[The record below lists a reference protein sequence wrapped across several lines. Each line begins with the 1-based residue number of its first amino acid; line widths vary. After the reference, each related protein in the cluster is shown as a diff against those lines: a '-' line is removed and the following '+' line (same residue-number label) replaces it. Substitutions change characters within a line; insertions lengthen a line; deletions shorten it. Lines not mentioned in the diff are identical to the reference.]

1 MSVATKRPN
10 PAWSEVAISRL
21 RDAVRCPACER
32 ADVTNMR
39 CPACGAEFTGELAG
53 ELWQA
58 SQSAA
63 EALEA
68 RQSILDLVPV
78 RTPATRIDALE
89 RSRMPLPAPA
99 RTPGPAA
106 STTVQS
112 VLAVSGAGLL
122 AVAAAVFT
130 FFNPDLREAGA
141 RAAVMAGVTAVF
153 LLGAWL
159 LVRRHLR
166 FSAEAVGALGVVFLV
181 LTVVSALAALP
192 TGMDAEFIGA
202 VVTLVAGA
210 GMTVL
215 GVRVGLR
222 GWLWSGLVALVL
234 VPPMLAA
241 PDGRAPAMVAGFLAS
256 AAAASALTALAA
268 RLRAGASGS
277 LAFERISLTL
287 LQAVAV
293 LAALWSA
300 VTADGADAPPAV
312 LVSAA
317 FAATAA
323 VAVCSSRHPAGR
335 WWSGV
340 AGASIVAAAAV
351 LPMSVAWSSWLGW
364 PLAVVP
370 VAAGTALV
378 AVGAADWLHR
388 LVARPALLAG
398 AIAAMGAVL
407 VIPTAVA
414 ALSLVVAALLP
425 RTSGSA
431 LPSEAAHALTLGLA
445 YAGIALILFGGLTWS
460 AARLVGLW
468 YLVLAAVTVMADPAL
483 ASGVRIA
490 LAVTFAGAV
499 VALHARGPLRRASLA
514 VRTPLLVGAH
524 AFVILA
530 LSRSW
535 ENVPLALTAGA
546 VLVVTIGA
554 LALAMPTRSRF
565 VYGGAAFAYA
575 LVLVG
580 TALAYLGLDAVVVL
594 CTVTSVAGAVA
605 VAATYARWVPS
616 RMWLAILAVTSVPF
630 GLGVLQ
636 VVLERSGWTA
646 LSTFV
651 IFLLALSLVPTTREG
666 LGVVVRALAAGILV
680 PAASVV
686 LVCLGAQF
694 LETSGSPVVLP
705 VIALL
710 CAVVLSALPALRR
723 ALESRITPAHAVVAL
738 RAIESS
744 VLVTAVIAVGLA
756 LGRDAA
762 GLGTTTIV
770 LTILGAGFVGAAGL
784 AGRRY
789 GWWLAGASFTGA
801 LWCTWG
807 MLGVGGIDAYVLPP
821 ALAAAAVGAARAAV
835 GRNGRTLFTA
845 GLGVAVAALLAGL
858 AFAGTVNDAL
868 MDATF
873 AWDAAAP
880 PRALILVAA
889 AWALVL
895 VAAAVRRA
903 GLTVTARLGSLAAP
917 TLTLAIVAAL
927 AAPIQSVRWGTGLD
941 GEPSAN
947 VPIIVAGLGIGIAA
961 ASAAGLAGRDI
972 RLVRTEI
979 SAPHARW
986 LLAPAVV
993 VLAASAWPVMTA
1005 TWLAIWTMWTLMLA
1019 LLAAMVVIAVV
1030 ALRRSTALPPV
1041 PFMFAVAFVTAVVA
1055 WRPRELRVE
1064 WFSLPL
1070 GLFLLAAGA
1079 VGWRRPATDRPPMIH
1094 AWPVGFHGSWWL
1106 LGPGLAVLLSASIAA
1121 TYTDPR
1127 TWRAILVMAIALV
1140 AVLVGA
1146 LARLAAPF
1154 VIGIVVL
1161 PIENV
1166 LAFLVQIGRGIEAMP
1181 WWITLSVVGAV
1192 LLIIAV
1198 AYERRAESGA
1208 GLTAR
1213 LRDLG

>member
-1 MSVATKRPN
+1 MSVGAKRPHRE
-10 PAWSEVAISRL
+10 WSQIAISRL
-21 RDAVRCPACER
+21 RDAVRCPVCER
-32 ADVTNMR
+32 ADVTNRR
-39 CPACGAEFTGELAG
+39 CPACGADFSGEIAG
-53 ELWQA
+53 ELWHA

-63 EALEA
+63 QALEL
-68 RQSILDLVPV
+68 RQSILDTVPV
-78 RTPATRIDALE
+78 RTDAARTHALE
-89 RSRMPLPAPA
+89 RSRMPLPVPV
-99 RTPGPAA
+99 RTPSPAA

-130 FFNPDLREAGA
+130 FFNPDLRDAGA
-141 RAAVMAGVTAVF
+141 RAAVMAGVSAVF
-153 LLGAWL
+153 LLGAGL

-192 TGMDAEFIGA
+192 TGMDAAFIGA
-202 VVTLVAGA
+202 LATLVAGA
-210 GMTVL
+210 AMTVL

-234 VPPMLAA
+234 VPPLLAA
-241 PDGRAPAMVAGFLAS
+241 PDCGAPAMVAGFLAS
-256 AAAASALTALAA
+256 AAAASALTAFAG
-268 RLRAGASGS
+268 RLSAGEGGS
-277 LAFERISLTL
+277 LAFERGTLTL
-287 LQAVAV
+287 LQAAAV
-293 LAALWSA
+293 LAALLSA
-300 VTADGADAPPAV
+300 VAVDRADLPAAV

-317 FAATAA
+317 LAATAA

-335 WWSGV
+335 WWSGA

-351 LPMSVAWSSWLGW
+351 LPMAVPWSSWLGW

-378 AVGAADWLHR
+378 VVGAAGRLQR

-398 AIAAMGAVL
+398 AITAMGAVL
-407 VIPTAVA
+407 VIPTMVA
-414 ALSLVVAALLP
+414 ALSLAIAVLLP
-425 RTSGSA
+425 HVSGSA
-431 LPSEAAHALTLGLA
+431 LTGEAARALTLGLA
-445 YAGIALILFGGLTWS
+445 FAGIAVVLFGALTWS
-460 AARLVGLW
+460 AARHVGLW
-468 YLVLAAVTVMADPAL
+468 YLVLAAVTVMADPTL
-483 ASGVRIA
+483 ASWVRIG
-490 LAVTFAGAV
+490 LAVTFAAAV
-499 VALHARGPLRRASLA
+499 VALRARGPLRRASLA
-514 VRTPLLVGAH
+514 TRMPLLVGAH
-524 AFVILA
+524 AVVILA

-535 ENVPLALTAGA
+535 ETVPLALTAGV
-546 VLVVTIGA
+546 VLVLTIGA
-554 LALAMPTRSRF
+554 LALAMPARSRF
-565 VYGGAAFAYA
+565 VYVGAAFAYA

-580 TALAYLGLDAVVVL
+580 TALAHLGLDAVIVL

-605 VAATYARWVPS
+605 VAATYAPWVPS

-646 LSTFV
+646 LSTSV
-651 IFLLALSLVPTTREG
+651 IFLLALSLVSTTREG

-686 LVCLGAQF
+686 VVCLGAQF
-694 LETSGSPVVLP
+694 LEVSGSPVVLP
-705 VIALL
+705 LIALL
-710 CAVVLSALPALRR
+710 CAAVLSALPVLRR
-723 ALESRITPAHAVVAL
+723 ALESRIASAHAVVAV
-738 RAIESS
+738 RAIEAS
-744 VLVTAVIAVGLA
+744 VLVTAVIAVALA
-756 LGRDAA
+756 LGREAA

-770 LTILGAGFVGAAGL
+770 LTILGAGFLAAAAV

-807 MLGVGGIDAYVLPP
+807 MLGVGGFEAYVLPP
-821 ALAAAAVGAARAAV
+821 ALTAAAVGAARAAA
-835 GRNGRTLFTA
+835 GRNGQTLFTA
-845 GLGVAVAALLAGL
+845 GLGVAVVALLTGL
-858 AFAGTVNDAL
+858 ALARTGIDAL
-868 MDATF
+868 MDGVF
-873 AWDAAAP
+873 ASDAAAP
-880 PRALILVAA
+880 PRVLIIVAV

-895 VAAAVRRA
+895 AATAVRRA
-903 GLTVTARLGSLAAP
+903 GTTVAVRLRSLAVP
-917 TLTLAIVAAL
+917 TMWFAIVAAL
-927 AAPIQSVRWGTGLD
+927 AAPIQSVRWGTALD
-941 GEPSAN
+941 GEPAVN
-947 VPIIVAGLGIGIAA
+947 VLLIVAGLGIGLAA
-961 ASAAGLAGRDI
+961 ASAAGLAGRGI
-972 RLVRTEI
+972 RLLQPDI
-979 SAPHARW
+979 PAPLARW

-993 VLAASAWPVMTA
+993 VLAASAWPVMAA

-1019 LLAAMVVIAVV
+1019 LLAAMVVIAAV

-1055 WRPRELRVE
+1055 WSPRELRVE

-1079 VGWRRPATDRPPMIH
+1079 VARGRSATNQPPTIQ
-1094 AWPVGFHGSWWL
+1094 AWPVGWSGSWRL

-1140 AVLVGA
+1140 SVLVGA

-1208 GLTAR
+1208 GLAAR

>member
-1 MSVATKRPN
+1 MMRPS
-10 PAWSEVAISRL
+10 PAWSAVAISRL
-21 RDAVRCPACER
+21 RDAVRCPVCER
-32 ADVTNMR
+32 ADVTNGW
-39 CPACGAEFTGELAG
+39 CPECGADFSGEVAG
-53 ELWQA
+53 TLWQA

-63 EALEA
+63 DALEV
-68 RQSILDLVPV
+68 RQSILDAVPV
-78 RTPATRIDALE
+78 RTAAARIDAGE

-99 RTPGPAA
+99 RTPSPAA

-130 FFNPDLREAGA
+130 FFNPDLRDAGA
-141 RAAVMAGVTAVF
+141 RAAVMAGVSVVF

-192 TGMDAEFIGA
+192 TGLDAGFIGA

-234 VPPMLAA
+234 VPVMLAA

-256 AAAASALTALAA
+256 AAAASALTALAG
-268 RLRAGASGS
+268 RLRARVSGS
-277 LAFERISLTL
+277 LAFERVTLTL

-293 LAALWSA
+293 LAALRSA
-300 VTADGADAPPAV
+300 VAADGADVPAAV
-312 LVSAA
+312 LVSATL
-317 FAATAA
+317 AAIAA

-335 WWSGV
+335 WWSGA

-351 LPMSVAWSSWLGW
+351 LPMSVPWPSGLGW

-378 AVGAADWLHR
+378 VVGAAGWLQR
-388 LVARPALLAG
+388 LVARTAFLAG

-407 VIPTAVA
+407 VIPSAVA
-414 ALSLVVAALLP
+414 ALSLAVAALLP
-425 RTSGSA
+425 HASGSA
-431 LPSEAAHALTLGLA
+431 FPREAAHALTLGLA
-445 YAGIALILFGGLTWS
+445 YAGIALVLFGALTWGV
-460 AARLVGLW
+460 AGLVGLW
-468 YLVLAAVTVMADPAL
+468 YLVLAALTLMADPDL
-483 ASGVRIA
+483 APWVRIA
-490 LAVTFAGAV
+490 LAVTFVAAV
-499 VALHARGPLRRASLA
+499 AVLHTRGPLRRTSLA
-514 VRTPLLVGAH
+514 VRMPLLVGAH

-535 ENVPLALTAGA
+535 EYVPLALTAGA
-546 VLVVTIGA
+546 VLVLTIAA
-554 LALAMPTRSRF
+554 LSLAMPARSRF
-565 VYGGAAFAYA
+565 VYVGAAFAYA
-575 LVLVG
+575 LVLLG
-580 TALAYLGLDAVVVL
+580 TALAYLGLDAVIVL

-605 VAATYARWVPS
+605 VAATFAPWVPS

-646 LSTFV
+646 LSTSV
-651 IFLLALSLVPTTREG
+651 IFVLALSLVSTTREG

-686 LVCLGAQF
+686 FVCLGAQF
-694 LETSGSPVVLP
+694 LEISGSPVVLP
-705 VIALL
+705 LIALL
-710 CAVVLSALPALRR
+710 CAVVLSALPVFRR
-723 ALESRITPAHAVVAL
+723 ALESRITPAHAVVAM

-744 VLVTAVIAVGLA
+744 VLVTAVIAVALA
-756 LGRDAA
+756 LGREAA

-770 LTILGAGFVGAAGL
+770 LTILGAGFLGAAGL

-789 GWWLAGASFTGA
+789 GWWLAGAAFTGA

-807 MLGVGGIDAYVLPP
+807 MLGVTGIEAHVLPP
-821 ALAAAAVGAARAAV
+821 ALAAVVVGVVHAAVGKSGRA
-835 GRNGRTLFTA
+835 LFTA
-845 GLGVAVAALLAGL
+845 GLGTAVGVLLVSQ
-858 AFAGTVNDAL
+858 AFTGTFVDTAIGGNG
-868 MDATF
+868 AT
-873 AWDAAAP
+873 DAAAP
-880 PRALILVAA
+880 PGAVVLVTT

-895 VAAAVRRA
+895 AATVVRRVGTVVAVRLR
-903 GLTVTARLGSLAAP
+903 GLAVPSLW
-917 TLTLAIVAAL
+917 LAIVAGL
-927 AAPIQSVRWGTGLD
+927 AAPVQSVRWGTGLD
-941 GEPSAN
+941 AAPAAG
-947 VPIIVAGLGIGIAA
+947 VPLIVAGLAVGIV
-961 ASAAGLAGRDI
+961 AAGAAGCAGRGI
-972 RLVRTEI
+972 RLQTAQLP
-979 SAPHARW
+979 APLARW
-986 LLAPAVV
+986 LLAPAVAL
-993 VLAASAWPVMTA
+993 LAASAWPVMA
-1005 TWLAIWTMWTLMLA
+1005 STWLAIWTMWTLMLA
-1019 LLAAMVVIAVV
+1019 LLATMVVTAVV
-1030 ALRRSTALPPV
+1030 ALRRGTALPPV

-1055 WRPRELRVE
+1055 WSPRELRVE

-1079 VGWRRPATDRPPMIH
+1079 VGLRRPAAGGSPTLW
-1094 AWPVGFHGSWWL
+1094 AWPVGWRGSWRL

-1127 TWRAILVMAIALV
+1127 TWRAILVMAIALA

-1161 PIENV
+1161 PVENV
-1166 LAFLVQIGRGIEAMP
+1166 LAFMVQIGRGIEAMP

-1208 GLTAR
+1208 GLAAR